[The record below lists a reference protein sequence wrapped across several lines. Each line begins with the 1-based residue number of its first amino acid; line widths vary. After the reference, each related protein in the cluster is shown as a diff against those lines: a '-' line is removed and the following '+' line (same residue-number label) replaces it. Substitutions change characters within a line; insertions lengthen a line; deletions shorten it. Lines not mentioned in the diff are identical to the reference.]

1 MTIVQYFSDTNNFK
15 GIIMTWISLILNVEW
30 FSGKLDDIAHE
41 YLKDFLLI
49 CCLERFIQINL
60 FDIDL
65 FHVI

>member
-1 MTIVQYFSDTNNFK
+1 
-15 GIIMTWISLILNVEW
+15 MTWISLILNVQW